1 METITPEHGFWNAQT
16 PVPGVSGDDLV
27 SVRFL
32 ERLGASS
39 LAVARGE
46 KPITM
51 NSLALQAGVVAP
63 TTITRLARTDDKA
76 ATLSLDL
83 AFRIVTVLVA
93 GLRTFWRL

>member
-1 METITPEHGFWNAQT
+1 LLIC
-16 PVPGVSGDDLV
+16 GDDLV

-51 NSLALQAGVVAP
+51 NSLALQAGVAP
-63 TTITRLARTDDKA
+63 TKVACLARTYEKA
-76 ATLSLDL
+76 ASALTLDL
-83 AFRIVTVLVA
+83 ASNIVTVLDC
-93 GLRTFWRL
+93 GIEDFLEIIDSNW